1 MSEQPKILSKEL
13 VRGDPLL
20 IVYQIFVCSFY
31 NWIFVTYRFFF
42 LVFQIFL
49 AVVLEMS
56 VIQ

>member
-20 IVYQIFVCSFY
+20 IVYQIFCL
-31 NWIFVTYRFFF
+31 FVLQLNFCHISFFF
-42 LVFQIFL
+42 LVFKIFL
-49 AVVLEMS
+49 AVELEMS